1 MLCPMGNRRSFISK
15 LSGAAAGTLLAPRGA
30 AALITDDGARPATAH
45 GAMVGDV
52 TGDRAIVWSRTDRE
66 ARMIVEWST
75 RESFADAR
83 RQVGPAALPETG
95 FTARLDLRG
104 LPPDQII
111 VYRVLFQD
119 LSDLRTWSLPAQG
132 RFRSAPAS
140 GRDQRLIPAVASVH
154 PLPAASRDVRLAW
167 SADTVGQ
174 GFGIDLS
181 RGGLRTY
188 ETMRRLDPDVF
199 VHCGDTIYAD
209 QPLAETVSLDDDG
222 SLWRN
227 LVTSAKAKVAETLE
241 EFRGN
246 YLYNLLD
253 PNLRR
258 FNAEVAQVVLWDDHE
273 VRNNW
278 YPTQVLE
285 DPRYT
290 EKSVALL
297 AARAKRAFLEHQPIR
312 YAHDDAERV
321 YRKVPYGPLLEVFA
335 IDMRSERGP
344 SSPNTQP
351 TAGPETALL
360 GPAQLDWLKHGL
372 ARSTATWKVVASD
385 MPLGLVVKDGP
396 AHFEAVANG
405 DGGSPLGRELEIADL
420 LRFLRSERVKN
431 VVWITG
437 DVHYA
442 AAHHYHPERARVR
455 DFDPFWEFVAGPL
468 HAGTFGPTPLDPS
481 FGPAV
486 RFLGIPEGMKPN
498 RPPSEGLQFFGTLDI
513 DRRSQVLTARLNDVA
528 GRVLYSVELPPEA
541 WGTRGSSAD
550 RA

>member
-1 MLCPMGNRRSFISK
+1 
-15 LSGAAAGTLLAPRGA
+15 LLAPRSA
-30 AALITDDGARPATAH
+30 PALITDDAARPATAH

-52 TGDRAIVWSRTDRE
+52 AGERAIVWSRTDRP

-75 RESFADAR
+75 RDSFVDAQR
-83 RQVGPAALPETG
+83 LVGPAALPETG
-95 FTARLDLRG
+95 FTARVDLSS
-104 LPPDQII
+104 LPPDQTI

-119 LSDLRTWSLPAQG
+119 LSDLRTISLPAQG
-132 RFRSAPAS
+132 RFRSAPAP
-140 GRDQRLIPAVASVH
+140 GRDVRAVPALGTAH
-154 PLPAASRDVRLAW
+154 PLPATSRDVRLAW

-174 GFGIDLS
+174 GFGIDLA

-188 ETMRRLDPDVF
+188 ETMRRLNPDVF

-209 QPLAETVSLDDDG
+209 QPLAESVPLDDG
-222 SLWRN
+222 SFWRN
-227 LVTSAKAKVAETLE
+227 LVTPAKAKIAETLE

-253 PNLRR
+253 ENLRR

-278 YPTQVLE
+278 YEAQLLE
-285 DPRYT
+285 DPRYAV
-290 EKSVALL
+290 KSVALL
-297 AARAKRAFLEHQPIR
+297 AARGKRAFLEHNPIR
-312 YAHDDAERV
+312 SACDDPERV
-321 YRKVPYGPLLEVFA
+321 YRRIPYGALLEIFA

-344 SSPNTQP
+344 NSPNTQA
-351 TAGPETALL
+351 TAGPEMALL

-372 ARSTATWKVVASD
+372 ARSSATWKVVASD

-396 AHFEAVANG
+396 AHFEAAANG
-405 DGGSPLGRELEIADL
+405 DGGPPLGRELEIADL
-420 LRFLRSERVKN
+420 LGFLRAERVRN

-442 AAHHYHPERARVR
+442 AAHHYHPERARFR
-455 DFDPFWEFVAGPL
+455 EFDPFWEFVAGPL
-468 HAGTFGPTPLDPS
+468 HAGTFGPTPLDPT

-513 DRRSQVLTARLNDVA
+513 DHRSRVLTARLHDVA
-528 GRVLYSVELPPEA
+528 GRVLYSVDLPPEPA
-541 WGTRGSSAD
+541 LSG
-550 RA
+550 RARRS